1 MSFLDTLKITGSALT
16 ATRLRV
22 DTITQNLANISTTR
36 TEDGGP
42 YVRKLVVLKE
52 REINFKNVLDT
63 SISKSNKKA
72 NGGGVIVS
80 EIIKSDNPFVPVYNP
95 KHPDADENGYVLMPN
110 VNSSE
115 EQIDLMAATRAYE
128 ANLTVL
134 NVVKTMAMRALE
146 IGK

>member
-1 MSFLDTLKITGSALT
+1 MSFLKALDITGSALT

-36 TEDGGP
+36 TEEGGP
-42 YVRKLVVLKE
+42 YKRKLVVLQEQKLSFE
-52 REINFKNVLDT
+52 NVLSST
-63 SISKSNKKA
+63 MSKSKKSS
-72 NGGGVIVS
+72 GGGVIVS
-80 EIIKSDNPFVPVYNP
+80 EIVESDNPFIPVYNP
-95 KHPDADENGYVLMPN
+95 NHPDADENGYVLMPN

-128 ANLTVL
+128 ANLTAL

>member
-1 MSFLDTLKITGSALT
+1 MSFLDTLNITGSALT

-36 TEDGGP
+36 TENGGP
-42 YVRKLVVLKE
+42 YTRKLVVLQE
-52 REINFKNVLDT
+52 RELNFENVLNK
-63 SISKSNKKA
+63 SISSSRKKST
-72 NGGGVIVS
+72 GGGVVVS
-80 EIIKSDNPFVPVYNP
+80 EIVESDNPFVPVYNP
-95 KHPDADENGYVLMPN
+95 NHPDADENGYVLMPN

-128 ANLTVL
+128 ANLTAL

>member
-1 MSFLDTLKITGSALT
+1 MSFLNALNITGSALT

-22 DTITQNLANISTTR
+22 DTITQNIANISTTR

-42 YVRKLVVLKE
+42 SRRKLVVLQEKE
-52 REINFKNVLDT
+52 LSFENVLNQ
-63 SISKSNKKA
+63 SLSKSKNK
-72 NGGGVIVS
+72 NGGVIVS
-80 EIIKSDNPFVPVYNP
+80 EVVESDNPFVPVYNP
-95 KHPDADENGYVLMPN
+95 NHPDADENGYVLMPN
-110 VNSSE
+110 VDRSE

-128 ANLTVL
+128 ANLTAL

>member
-1 MSFLDTLKITGSALT
+1 MSFLKTLNITGSALT

-36 TEDGGP
+36 TEEGGP
-42 YVRKLVVLKE
+42 YKRKLVVLQE
-52 REINFKNVLDT
+52 QRLSFENVLST
-63 SISKSNKKA
+63 SMSKSKKTS
-72 NGGGVIVS
+72 NGGVIVS
-80 EIIKSDNPFVPVYNP
+80 EIVESDNPFIPVYNP
-95 KHPDADENGYVLMPN
+95 NHPDADENGYVLMPN

-128 ANLTVL
+128 ANLTAL

>member
-1 MSFLDTLKITGSALT
+1 MSFLKTLNITGSALT

-36 TEDGGP
+36 TEEGGP
-42 YVRKLVVLKE
+42 YKRKLVVLQE
-52 REINFKNVLDT
+52 QSLSFENVLNNSMSKT
-63 SISKSNKKA
+63 KKKSN
-72 NGGGVIVS
+72 GGVIVS
-80 EIIKSDNPFVPVYNP
+80 EIVESDNPFIPVYNP
-95 KHPDADENGYVLMPN
+95 NHPDADENGYVLMPN

-128 ANLTVL
+128 ANLTAL

>member
-1 MSFLDTLKITGSALT
+1 MSFLKTLNITGSALT

-22 DTITQNLANISTTR
+22 DTITQNLANIATTR

-42 YVRKLVVLKE
+42 YKRKLVVLQE
-52 REINFKNVLDT
+52 QRLSFENVLNT
-63 SISKSNKKA
+63 SLSKSNNTA
-72 NGGGVIVS
+72 NGGVIVS
-80 EIIKSDNPFVPVYNP
+80 EIVESNNPFIPVYNP
-95 KHPDADENGYVLMPN
+95 NHPDADENGYVLMPN

-128 ANLTVL
+128 ANLTAL

>member
-1 MSFLDTLKITGSALT
+1 MSFLKTLNITGSALT

-22 DTITQNLANISTTR
+22 DTITQNLANIATTR

-42 YVRKLVVLKE
+42 YKRKLVVLQE
-52 REINFKNVLDT
+52 QRLSFENVLNT
-63 SISKSNKKA
+63 SLSKSNNTA
-72 NGGGVIVS
+72 NGGVIVS
-80 EIIKSDNPFVPVYNP
+80 EIVESNNPFIPVYNP
-95 KHPDADENGYVLMPN
+95 NHPDADENGYVLMPN

-115 EQIDLMAATRAYE
+115 EQIDLMTATRAYE
-128 ANLTVL
+128 ANLTAL

>member
-1 MSFLDTLKITGSALT
+1 MSFLKTLNITGSALT

-36 TEDGGP
+36 TEEGGP
-42 YVRKLVVLKE
+42 YKRKLVVLQEQKLSFE
-52 REINFKNVLDT
+52 NVLNST
-63 SISKSNKKA
+63 MSKSKKSS
-72 NGGGVIVS
+72 GGGVIVS
-80 EIIKSDNPFVPVYNP
+80 EIVESDNPFIPVYNP
-95 KHPDADENGYVLMPN
+95 NHPDADENGYVLMPN

-128 ANLTVL
+128 ANLTAL

>member
-1 MSFLDTLKITGSALT
+1 MSFLKALNITGSALT

-36 TEDGGP
+36 TEEGGP
-42 YVRKLVVLKE
+42 YKRKLVVLQEQKLSFE
-52 REINFKNVLDT
+52 NVLSST
-63 SISKSNKKA
+63 MSKSKKSS
-72 NGGGVIVS
+72 GGGVIVS
-80 EIIKSDNPFVPVYNP
+80 EIVESDNPFIPVYNP
-95 KHPDADENGYVLMPN
+95 NHPDADENGYVLMPN

-128 ANLTVL
+128 ANLTAL

>member
-1 MSFLDTLKITGSALT
+1 MSFLNALNITGSALT

-22 DTITQNLANISTTR
+22 DTITQNIANISTTR

-42 YVRKLVVLKE
+42 YRRKLVVLQEKE
-52 REINFKNVLDT
+52 LSFENVLNQ
-63 SISKSNKKA
+63 SLSKSKNK
-72 NGGGVIVS
+72 NGGVIVS
-80 EIIKSDNPFVPVYNP
+80 EVVESDNPFVPVYNP
-95 KHPDADENGYVLMPN
+95 NHPDADENGYVLMPN
-110 VNSSE
+110 VDRSE

-128 ANLTVL
+128 ANLTAL